1 MSNAVSFADVLFIL
15 FVCGIIYFFV
25 YWFGPA
31 RKAKAD
37 RDDQSNQTDSQP

>member
-1 MSNAVSFADVLFIL
+1 MSNGVSFADVLFIL
-15 FVCGIIYFFV
+15 FVGGIIYFFV

-31 RKAKAD
+31 RKVKTD